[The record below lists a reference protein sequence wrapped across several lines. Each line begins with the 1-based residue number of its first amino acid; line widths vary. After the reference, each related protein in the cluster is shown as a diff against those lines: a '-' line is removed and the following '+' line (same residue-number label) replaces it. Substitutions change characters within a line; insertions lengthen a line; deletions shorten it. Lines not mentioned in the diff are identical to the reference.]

1 MKLVLKILSIIALIA
16 VAFFVGKMILNTEK
30 KQPASAEEETSSEE
44 GGKGGGEGG
53 AHADTVELDAEK
65 MKAAGIATSKAG
77 SATLNLTRSLFG
89 QFRANEENIAHI
101 APRFPGIV
109 QKVEKRLGDR
119 VEKGETLAVI
129 ESNESLENYEVK
141 SLIGGTIIFRDTN
154 LGEAVTEGQ
163 RLMTVADLSTL
174 WVDLN
179 AYPQDYHILKIGQPV
194 SITSAALEKPLE
206 AKIDYISP
214 FGTEGT
220 QTMLA
225 RVTVSNTDSHLRPGL
240 FAEGS
245 VLIGKEEVA
254 VAVDNSAL
262 QTWEDKDVVFV
273 RNEKG
278 FRATPVEVGRTDG
291 KSTEILSGLKVGEE
305 YATTNSFLLKAELGK
320 SMAEEE

>member
-1 MKLVLKILSIIALIA
+1 MNKLLKILNIIALLA
-16 VAFFVGKMILNTEK
+16 VAIVVGKMILNTEK
-30 KQPASAEEETSSEE
+30 KKPESAGEEPAAPE
-44 GGKGGGEGG
+44 GGKEGDDG
-53 AHADTVELDAEK
+53 SSNSITIAAEK
-65 MKAAGIATSKAG
+65 IEAAGIATAKADH
-77 SATLNLTRSLFG
+77 ATLNLTRSLFG

-101 APRFPGIV
+101 APRFPGII
-109 QKVEKRLGDR
+109 QRVEKRLGDH

-129 ESNESLENYEVK
+129 ESNESLDNYEVK
-141 SLIGGTIIFRDTN
+141 SLISGTVIFRDTN

-179 AYPQDYHILKIGQPV
+179 AYPQDYHILKIGQSV
-194 SITSAALEKPLE
+194 SITASALEKPLE

-225 RVTVSNTDSHLRPGL
+225 RVTVANTDSHLRPGL

-245 VLIGKEEVA
+245 VLIGKEEVP
-254 VAVDNSAL
+254 VAVENAAL

-273 RNEKG
+273 RDDDG
-278 FRATPVEVGRTDG
+278 FKVTPIKLGRTDG
-291 KSTEILSGLKVGEE
+291 KRTEILSGLKDGEE

-320 SMAEEE
+320 SMASEE